1 MKKNKKSLVILLS
14 LVLSLTLLAGY
25 SAAATAAQP
34 PIIWKV
40 QGYTSAGTLYDV
52 YGKSLADN
60 INAMS
65 GGRLVIEWY
74 PADSIVP
81 VIEGPTAVRDGILD
95 GAWDYAGLWASID
108 AGFPLFCSSPGK
120 FSDPMDMVGW
130 YYQGGGEKLLQEAAD
145 NAKLNVKII
154 LAGIHDGEDF
164 MWSNKPI
171 TEIADMK
178 GITLRMMPIMGDV
191 LSKNGLSVAFISGT
205 EIVAAM
211 ERKVVDAGEYSIPAL
226 DKTFGFQDVAKFVA
240 RPGLHQPTAVQQL
253 YVNKAKWDKLPDDL
267 KAIVQAACK
276 NSIVNMLTDATVQNV
291 DALEYFK
298 SKGITVTQLS
308 DDAIATM
315 LQWVDKYYEQF
326 ATEGTLM
333 RKIVDSQNAYL
344 KKVAAYKDSLRM
356 PYPDWAYK

>member
-1 MKKNKKSLVILLS
+1 MKKIKKSLVILSS
-14 LVLSLTLLAGY
+14 LVLSLGLFAGSALA
-25 SAAATAAQP
+25 ADA
-34 PIIWKV
+34 PIVWKV

-52 YGKSLADN
+52 YGESLAKN
-60 INAMS
+60 ITAMS
-65 GGRLVIEWY
+65 GGRLVVEWY
-74 PADSIVP
+74 AGDSIVP

-95 GAWDYAGLWASID
+95 AVWDYAGLWASID
-108 AGFPLFCSSPGK
+108 PGFPLFCSSPGK

-130 YYQGGGEKLLQEAAD
+130 YYQGGGVALLQEAAD
-145 NAKLNVKII
+145 KAKLNVKVI
-154 LAGIHDGEDF
+154 LAGIHDGENF

-171 TEIADMK
+171 TELADMK
-178 GITLRMMPIMGDV
+178 GLTLRMMPIMGDV

-240 RPGLHQPTAVQQL
+240 RPGIHQPTAVQQL
-253 YVNKAKWDKLPDDL
+253 SVNKAKWDALPDDL
-267 KAIVQAACK
+267 KAIVQSACK
-276 NSIVNMLTDATVQNV
+276 NSLINMLTDATVQNV

-308 DDAIATM
+308 DDAINTL
-315 LQWVDKYYEQF
+315 LQWVDDYYAKY

-333 RKIVDSQNAYL
+333 KKIVDSQNAYV
-344 KKVAAYKDSLRM
+344 KKIAAYKDSLRM
-356 PYPDWAYK
+356 PYPGWAYK

>member
-1 MKKNKKSLVILLS
+1 MKKTKKSLIILLS
-14 LVLSLTLLAGY
+14 LVLSLVLFTSWA
-25 SAAATAAQP
+25 SAAEA
-34 PIIWKV
+34 PIVWRV
-40 QGYTSAGTLYDV
+40 QGYTAAGTLYDV

-60 INAMS
+60 ITAMS
-65 GGRLVIEWY
+65 GGRLVIQWY
-74 PADSIVP
+74 GADSIVP

-95 GAWDYAGLWASID
+95 GVWDYAGLWSSID

-130 YYQGGGEKLLQEAAD
+130 YYFGGGIQLLQEAAD
-145 NAKLNVKII
+145 NAKLNVKMI

-171 TEIADMK
+171 VEVADMK
-178 GITLRMMPIMGDV
+178 GITLRMMPVMGDV
-191 LSKNGLSVAFISGT
+191 LAKNGLAVAFISGT
-205 EIVAAM
+205 EIVASM

-226 DKTFGFQDVAKFVA
+226 DRTFGFQDVAKFVA

-253 YVNKAKWDKLPDDL
+253 VINKAKWDKLPADL
-267 KAIVQAACK
+267 KAIVEAACK

-308 DDAIATM
+308 DNAIKTM
-315 LQWVDKYYEQF
+315 LGWVDAYYEKY
-326 ATEGTLM
+326 ATPGSLM

-356 PYPDWAYK
+356 PYPDWAYKK